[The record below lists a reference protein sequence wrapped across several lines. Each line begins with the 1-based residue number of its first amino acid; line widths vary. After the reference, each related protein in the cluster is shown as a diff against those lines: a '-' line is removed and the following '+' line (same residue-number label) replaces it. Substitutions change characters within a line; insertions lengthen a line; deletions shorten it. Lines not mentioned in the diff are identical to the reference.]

1 MNTAKEA
8 GELMMAHALSLDA
21 LVRGALLTHE
31 TREAS
36 QAGRFEAQDL
46 GVDRNS
52 RLRAND
58 DIKHMVLSAA
68 DNFWASGCI
77 LSHGVP
83 SGYSLGATS
92 RSVVE
97 AMARAVYLMKSEDV
111 LDQYFRWAATF
122 MRSLAYA
129 KKHQYSSEDF
139 SAWSK
144 ANSAQY
150 DATRLAVDALG
161 GTGRYSEQDV
171 APTGLVK
178 LFLKE
183 VMPGRERYWYARVSA
198 MSHTER
204 SSIEILKDPDMVPHG
219 QLVIRYPDESSLAYG
234 DVFGPVIWAE
244 ATMMKYFAPYFGLE
258 EKEVQGW
265 LETRAAL
272 NDYFAA
278 RH

>member
-1 MNTAKEA
+1 MTTENEA

-21 LVRGALLTHE
+21 LVRRTLETHD
-31 TREAS
+31 TRETS
-36 QAGRFEAQDL
+36 QSGKFEAQDM

-52 RLRAND
+52 RLRANH
-58 DIKHMVLSAA
+58 DIKHMVLAAA
-68 DNFWASGCI
+68 DNIWASGCI
-77 LSHGVP
+77 LRNGVP

-97 AMARAVYLMKSEDV
+97 AMARAVYLMKAQDV
-111 LDQYFRWAATF
+111 LDQYFRWSATF
-122 MRSLAYA
+122 MRSLTYA
-129 KKHQYSSEDF
+129 KKHQYSNEDF
-139 SAWSK
+139 SVWSA
-144 ANSAQY
+144 ANNEKY
-150 DATRLAVDALG
+150 EETRLAVEVLG
-161 GTGRYSEQDV
+161 GTGRYREQDV
-171 APTGLVK
+171 APTSLVK

-204 SSIEILKDPDMVPHG
+204 SAIEILKDPEMVPDG
-219 QLVIRYPDESSLAYG
+219 QLVIRYSDKSSLAFG

-258 EKEVQGW
+258 EGEVQGW
-265 LETRAAL
+265 LDTRATL
-272 NDYFAA
+272 NNYFAA